1 MSVVGFV
8 WALHVIVTFCLV
20 GLIWTVQLVHYPTF
34 AYVDAA
40 RFVEFEA
47 FHQRRISW
55 VVAPLMVVELF
66 TGIAL
71 LVVRP
76 EVFPLWA
83 GVFGLVLIGGVWLS
97 TFLVQVPLH
106 GRLGESFNADTA
118 AALVRTN
125 WVRTVLWSLRGL
137 LIVIWLGVAI

>member
-1 MSVVGFV
+1 MSVVAFV
-8 WALHVIVTFCLV
+8 WAAHVVATFCLV

-34 AYVDAA
+34 AYVDAD
-40 RFVEFEA
+40 RFVEFEE

-55 VVAPLMVVELF
+55 VVATLMVVELL
-66 TGIAL
+66 TGMAL

-76 EVFPLWA
+76 EYVPLWA
-83 GVFGLVLIGGVWLS
+83 GVLGLLLIGVVWLS

-106 GRLGESFNADTA
+106 GRLAESFDSDAA

-125 WVRTVLWSLRGL
+125 WVRTVVWSLRGL
-137 LIVIWLGVAI
+137 LIVTWLGVAT